1 MSEASTPTP
10 EMTRRT
16 WSQRTKLTVGVVLLV
31 IIGVTLR
38 SFHAIFVPLIIA
50 GIMAYLLHPVVES
63 VSRWT
68 RIPHK
73 LATGVI
79 YLLVLAAVIL
89 MAAALTSVV
98 VAQVSFL
105 FGELEKIVARVL
117 SLSTES
123 VTVLSVEVPVQRI
136 IDQVGASLQD
146 TLGSVATDP
155 RDVVGLAFGVVE
167 TVLLT
172 IFIFLMAYYLTRD
185 ADQIRAW
192 VRGIVPPGYKH
203 DSDIL
208 LAELDEVWT
217 AFFRGQL
224 ILAIVVAIII
234 TVVATIIGLPQ
245 PLFWGLFAGL
255 MEFLPSVG
263 HAIYFI
269 VAALVALIEGSTTL
283 PISNIGFVVVVA
295 VVHLVFTQI
304 DLNVLIPRIIGAQVH
319 LHPMVVII
327 GIIVGASIGGVLGV
341 ALAAPVIASARV
353 IGRYIYAQLFGLEPF
368 PEVEAPAE
376 PAAEPAASA
385 GEPLVPAQEEMA

>member
-1 MSEASTPTP
+1 
-10 EMTRRT
+10 
-16 WSQRTKLTVGVVLLV
+16 
-31 IIGVTLR
+31 
-38 SFHAIFVPLIIA
+38 
-50 GIMAYLLHPVVES
+50 
-63 VSRWT
+63 
-68 RIPHK
+68 
-73 LATGVI
+73 
-79 YLLVLAAVIL
+79 VLAVVIL
-89 MAAALTSVV
+89 MAAALTSVL

-172 IFIFLMAYYLTRD
+172 IFVFLMAFYLTRD

-192 VRGIVPPGYKH
+192 LRGIVPPGYKR

-208 LAELDEVWT
+208 LAELDAVWT

-224 ILAIVVAIII
+224 TLAIIVAIII
-234 TVVATIIGLPQ
+234 TIVASIIGLPQ

-269 VAALVALIEGSTTL
+269 VAALVAMIEGSTTL

-304 DLNVLIPRIIGAQVH
+304 DLNFLIPRIIGAQVH

-368 PEVEAPAE
+368 PEVEPPAR
-376 PAAEPAASA
+376 PAQEPAASP